1 MDGGCAGGLRA
12 ATGSRNDASFR
23 RRARAPQCHPC
34 SSLKINA
41 MLSPFNYAAFILS
54 LEFFYCHRNVP
65 MSFVSRKIST
75 LLVPKLNQANKPSAF
90 SCYTTPAFE

>member
-1 MDGGCAGGLRA
+1 MDGGRAVGLRA

-41 MLSPFNYAAFILS
+41 MLSPFNYAALYSESASFFI
-54 LEFFYCHRNVP
+54 CHRDVP
-65 MSFVSRKIST
+65 ISFVSRKMST
-75 LLVPKLNQANKPSAF
+75 LLVTKLNQAN
-90 SCYTTPAFE
+90 